1 MASNKLTITDLEF
14 DDIKSNLKSY
24 LSAQSQFADYDF
36 AGSGMDVLL
45 DVLAYN
51 THYMGYYANMAVN
64 EMFIDSASLRESV
77 VSHAKHLNV
86 IPASV
91 TASTAYLDMTFTPS
105 GSPLSLSIAKN
116 TKFTTSIS
124 GRSYTFTTTA
134 NKTIYPIAG
143 TYSVTDLP
151 IREGTIVNKKYT
163 VNLADTTQ
171 RFVVPNRNVDIST
184 ITVQVQNSSSDTA
197 VTTWTNA
204 NALDVTT
211 IASTQKVFWIQEV
224 EEQKYEILF
233 GDGAV
238 GAQLADANIIFIE
251 YLVTSGLASN
261 KASSFTAVGTVAG
274 LSSANY
280 TLTVAS
286 AASGGAEIESV
297 ASLKTNAP
305 KLYQAQKRATTKE
318 DYKAILLGERSD
330 IESITVY
337 GGEDASPAVYGK
349 VYIAVKPNGN
359 TAFSAATKDAIKN
372 SILKK
377 TNVVT
382 VTPEIVDP
390 IFYYLL
396 IDTTI
401 NYDPVT
407 LLTNEDTLKSLISS
421 TITNYFSTSL
431 QKFDNKFRYSKL
443 AGVIDD
449 TNSSIRNSKTSIR
462 YQMQIAPTT
471 LAVAATYTME
481 FNTTLAEGTLTS
493 TAFTA
498 SDGYT
503 YTLFDDSLGVVKLI
517 RSTYTSATDSIA
529 VDSPVAYM
537 TLADGSQNL
546 GTIDYTTGK
555 VVLNNFTPY
564 TVSDGKTYIKMI
576 VTPGTNNQDITPLRE
591 QIITTDSTDTAAINI
606 TMVAETIV

>member
-143 TYSVTDLP
+143 TYSVTNLP

-407 LLTNEDTLKSLISS
+407 LLTSEDTLKSLISS

>member
-105 GSPLSLSIAKN
+105 SSPLSLSIAKN

-407 LLTNEDTLKSLISS
+407 LLTSEDTLKSLISS

>member
-359 TAFSAATKDAIKN
+359 TAFSAATKDAIKT

-481 FNTTLAEGTLTS
+481 FNTTLAKGTLTS

-555 VVLNNFTPY
+555 VVLNNFTPH
-564 TVSDGKTYIKMI
+564 TISDGKTYIKMI
-576 VTPGTNNQDITPLRE
+576 VTPGINNQDITPLRE
-591 QIITTDSTDTAAINI
+591 QIITTDSADTAAINI

>member
-134 NKTIYPIAG
+134 NKTIYPGAG
-143 TYSVTDLP
+143 TYSVTNLP

-261 KASSFTAVGTVAG
+261 KANSFTAVGTVAG

-359 TAFSAATKDAIKN
+359 TAFSAATKDAIKT

-462 YQMQIAPTT
+462 YQMQIAPMT

-517 RSTYTSATDSIA
+517 RTTYTSATDSVA

-564 TVSDGKTYIKMI
+564 TISDGKTYIKMI
-576 VTPGTNNQDITPLRE
+576 VTPGINNQDITPLRE

>member
-143 TYSVTDLP
+143 TYSVTNLP

-261 KASSFTAVGTVAG
+261 KANSFTAVGTVAG

-359 TAFSAATKDAIKN
+359 TAFSAATKDAIKT

-462 YQMQIAPTT
+462 YQMQIAPMT

-529 VDSPVAYM
+529 VDNPVAYM
-537 TLADGSQNL
+537 TLVDGSQNL

-555 VVLNNFTPY
+555 VVLNNFTPH
-564 TVSDGKTYIKMI
+564 TISDGKTYIKMI
-576 VTPGTNNQDITPLRE
+576 VTPGINNQDITPLRE
-591 QIITTDSTDTAAINI
+591 QIITTDSADTAAINI

>member
-359 TAFSAATKDAIKN
+359 TAFSAATKDAIKT

-481 FNTTLAEGTLTS
+481 FNTTLAKGTLTS

-537 TLADGSQNL
+537 TLVDGSQNL

-564 TVSDGKTYIKMI
+564 TISDGKTYIKMT

>member
-105 GSPLSLSIAKN
+105 SSPLSLSIAKN

-261 KASSFTAVGTVAG
+261 KANSFTAVGTVAG

-359 TAFSAATKDAIKN
+359 TAFSAATKDAIKT

-462 YQMQIAPTT
+462 YQMQIAPMT

-517 RSTYTSATDSIA
+517 RSTYTSATDS
-529 VDSPVAYM
+529 VAIDIPTTYM
-537 TLADGSQNL
+537 TLPSGSQNL

-564 TVSDGKTYIKMI
+564 TISDGKTYIKMT

-591 QIITTDSTDTAAINI
+591 QIITTDSADSAAINI

>member
-134 NKTIYPIAG
+134 NKTIYPGAG
-143 TYSVTDLP
+143 IYSVTNLP

-359 TAFSAATKDAIKN
+359 TAFSAATKDAIKT

-481 FNTTLAEGTLTS
+481 FNTTLTEGTLTS

-564 TVSDGKTYIKMI
+564 TISDGKTYIKMI
-576 VTPGTNNQDITPLRE
+576 VTPGINNQDITPLRE
-591 QIITTDSTDTAAINI
+591 QIITTDSADTAAINI

>member
-143 TYSVTDLP
+143 TYSVTNLP

-261 KASSFTAVGTVAG
+261 KANSFTAVGTVAG

-359 TAFSAATKDAIKN
+359 TAFSAATKDAIKT

-390 IFYYLL
+390 IFYYIL

-462 YQMQIAPTT
+462 YQMQIAPMT

-529 VDSPVAYM
+529 VDNPVAYM
-537 TLADGSQNL
+537 TLVDGSQNL

-555 VVLNNFTPY
+555 VVLNNFTPH
-564 TVSDGKTYIKMI
+564 TISDGKTYIKMI
-576 VTPGTNNQDITPLRE
+576 VTPGINNQDITPLRE
-591 QIITTDSTDTAAINI
+591 QIITTDSADTAAINI

>member
-143 TYSVTDLP
+143 TYSVTNLP

-211 IASTQKVFWIQEV
+211 ITSTQKVFWIQEV

-359 TAFSAATKDAIKN
+359 TAFSAATKDAIKT

-382 VTPEIVDP
+382 VIPEIVDP

-407 LLTNEDTLKSLISS
+407 LLTSEDTLKSLISS

-462 YQMQIAPTT
+462 YQMQITPTT

-517 RSTYTSATDSIA
+517 RSTYTSSTDSVAI
-529 VDSPVAYM
+529 DNPVVYM
-537 TLADGSQNL
+537 TLVDGSQNL

-564 TVSDGKTYIKMI
+564 TISDGKTYIKMT

-606 TMVAETIV
+606 TMVAETII

>member
-143 TYSVTDLP
+143 TYSVTNLP

-261 KASSFTAVGTVAG
+261 KANSFTAVGTVAG

-359 TAFSAATKDAIKN
+359 TAFSAATKDAIKT

-529 VDSPVAYM
+529 VDNPVAYM
-537 TLADGSQNL
+537 TLVDGSQNL

-564 TVSDGKTYIKMI
+564 TISDGKTYIKMI
-576 VTPGTNNQDITPLRE
+576 VTPGINNQDITPLRE
-591 QIITTDSTDTAAINI
+591 QIITTDSADTAAINI

>member
-143 TYSVTDLP
+143 TYSVTNLP

-211 IASTQKVFWIQEV
+211 ITSTQKVFWIQEV

-359 TAFSAATKDAIKN
+359 TAFSAATKDAIKT

-462 YQMQIAPTT
+462 YQMQITPTT

-481 FNTTLAEGTLTS
+481 FNTTLAKGTLTS

-498 SDGYT
+498 SDGFT

-517 RSTYTSATDSIA
+517 RSTYTSSTDSVAI
-529 VDSPVAYM
+529 DNPVVYM
-537 TLADGSQNL
+537 TLVDGSQNL

-564 TVSDGKTYIKMI
+564 TISDGKTYIKMI

-606 TMVAETIV
+606 TMVAETII

>member
-407 LLTNEDTLKSLISS
+407 LLTSEDTLKSLISS

>member
-407 LLTNEDTLKSLISS
+407 LLTSEDTLKSLISS

-517 RSTYTSATDSIA
+517 RTTYTSATDSIA
-529 VDSPVAYM
+529 VDSPVVYM

>member
-143 TYSVTDLP
+143 AYSVTNLP

-261 KASSFTAVGTVAG
+261 KANSFTAVGTVAG

-359 TAFSAATKDAIKN
+359 TAFSAATKDAIKT

-407 LLTNEDTLKSLISS
+407 LLTSEDTLKSLISS

-564 TVSDGKTYIKMI
+564 TISDGKTYIKMI

>member
-211 IASTQKVFWIQEV
+211 ISSTQKVFWIQEV

-261 KASSFTAVGTVAG
+261 KANSFTAVGTVAG

-359 TAFSAATKDAIKN
+359 TAFSAATKDAIKT

-462 YQMQIAPTT
+462 YQMQIAPMT

-529 VDSPVAYM
+529 VDNPVAYM
-537 TLADGSQNL
+537 TLVDGSQNL

-555 VVLNNFTPY
+555 VVLNNFTPH
-564 TVSDGKTYIKMI
+564 TISDGKTYIKMI
-576 VTPGTNNQDITPLRE
+576 VTPGINNQDITPLRE
-591 QIITTDSTDTAAINI
+591 QIITTDSADTAAINI

>member
-576 VTPGTNNQDITPLRE
+576 ITPGINNQDITPLRE

>member
-143 TYSVTDLP
+143 TYSVTNLP

-211 IASTQKVFWIQEV
+211 ITSTQKVFWIQEV

-359 TAFSAATKDAIKN
+359 TAFSAATKDAIKT

-407 LLTNEDTLKSLISS
+407 LLTSEDTLKSLISS

-462 YQMQIAPTT
+462 YQMQITPTT

-481 FNTTLAEGTLTS
+481 FNTTLAKGTLTS

-498 SDGYT
+498 SDGFT

-517 RSTYTSATDSIA
+517 RSTYTSSTDSVAI
-529 VDSPVAYM
+529 DNPVVYM
-537 TLADGSQNL
+537 TLVDGSQNL

-564 TVSDGKTYIKMI
+564 TISDGKTYIKMT

-606 TMVAETIV
+606 TMVAETII

>member
-134 NKTIYPIAG
+134 NKTIYPGAG
-143 TYSVTDLP
+143 TYSVTNLP

-359 TAFSAATKDAIKN
+359 TAFSAATKDAIKT

-462 YQMQIAPTT
+462 YQMQIAPMT
-471 LAVAATYTME
+471 LAVAATYTVE

-564 TVSDGKTYIKMI
+564 TISDGKTYIKMI
-576 VTPGTNNQDITPLRE
+576 VTPGINNQDITPLRE

>member
-143 TYSVTDLP
+143 TYSVTNLP

-211 IASTQKVFWIQEV
+211 ISSTQKVFWIQEV

-261 KASSFTAVGTVAG
+261 KANSFTAVGTVAG

-359 TAFSAATKDAIKN
+359 TAFSAATKDAIKT

-462 YQMQIAPTT
+462 YQMQIAPMT

-529 VDSPVAYM
+529 VDNPVAYM
-537 TLADGSQNL
+537 TLVDGSQNL

-564 TVSDGKTYIKMI
+564 TISDGKTYIKMI
-576 VTPGTNNQDITPLRE
+576 VTPGINNQDITPLRE
-591 QIITTDSTDTAAINI
+591 QIITTDSADTAAINI

>member
-134 NKTIYPIAG
+134 NKTIYPGAG
-143 TYSVTDLP
+143 IYSVTNLP

-359 TAFSAATKDAIKN
+359 TAFSAATKDAIKT

-481 FNTTLAEGTLTS
+481 FNTTLAKGTLTS

-517 RSTYTSATDSIA
+517 RTTYTSATDSIA

-564 TVSDGKTYIKMI
+564 TISDGKTYIKMI
-576 VTPGTNNQDITPLRE
+576 VTPGINNQDITPLRE
-591 QIITTDSTDTAAINI
+591 QIITTDSADTAAINI